1 MDKPLNRA
9 WDAADFRALP
19 FFIYFFGILGILT
32 LGYWVS
38 VYFEADAYQKKGLRE
53 FGSTVAPL
61 RHPAHYPSVGSGI
74 AILSIPRL
82 GMSSL
87 VVEGT
92 DDDELKVAP
101 GHIPG
106 TGFPGSAGNIGI
118 AGHRD
123 TFFRPLR
130 NIQMGDMITLATRE
144 RKFQYRVV
152 STQVVRP
159 RDVGVL
165 NRTAQETLTLV
176 TCYPFSFVGSAP
188 KRFVVHAIC
197 ENCAQ

>member
-9 WDAADFRALP
+9 WKVADFRALS
-19 FFIYFFGILGILT
+19 FLIYFFGILGILT

-38 VYFEADAYQKKGLRE
+38 VFYEAHAYQRRALRN
-53 FGSTVAPL
+53 FGNTAIPH
-61 RHPAHYPSVGSGI
+61 RQPARYPKAGSGI

-82 GMSSL
+82 GISSL
-87 VVEGT
+87 VVEGA

-101 GHIPG
+101 GHIRG
-106 TGFPGSAGNIGI
+106 TAFPGGVGNIGI

-130 NIQMGDMITLATRE
+130 NIRLGDVITLATRD
-144 RKFQYRVV
+144 RKFQYRVA
-152 STQVVRP
+152 STEVVRP

-188 KRFVVHAIC
+188 KRFIVHAVC
-197 ENCAQ
+197 ENCGQ